1 MKDKRMTRKEA
12 IEILE
17 HIRPSVKIG
26 DEQGKRIIK
35 AFTMAIYALENNI
48 PCTNCRNKGDD
59 SVCEICPA
67 MPFTNGESE

>member
-1 MKDKRMTRKEA
+1 MTREEA

-17 HIRPSVKIG
+17 HTRPSVNIG

-48 PCTNCRNKGDD
+48 PCTNCRFKNEESDL
-59 SVCEICPA
+59 CAMCPA
-67 MPFTNGESE
+67 MPFTKGD